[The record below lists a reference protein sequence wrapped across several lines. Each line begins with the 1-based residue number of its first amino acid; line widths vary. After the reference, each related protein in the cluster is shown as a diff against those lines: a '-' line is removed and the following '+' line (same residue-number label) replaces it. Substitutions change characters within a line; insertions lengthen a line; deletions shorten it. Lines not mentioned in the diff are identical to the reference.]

1 MSSQSNWTFD
11 ELDSYMGK
19 QLKTSLSRVQPAE
32 ELRHEVLRA
41 AHWAKFVG
49 RDGEQEEVEASE
61 QERPGDYL
69 ELHHRLI
76 GRGLFYHAPLG
87 TQAGFMIT

>member
-1 MSSQSNWTFD
+1 MSSQSKWTFD
-11 ELDSYMGK
+11 ELDSYLGK
-19 QLKTSLSRVQPAE
+19 QLKTSLSQVQPAE
-32 ELRHEVLRA
+32 QLRHEVLKA

-49 RDGEQEEVEASE
+49 RDGEQVEGQASD
-61 QERPGDYL
+61 QERRGDYRD
-69 ELHHRLI
+69 LHHRLI